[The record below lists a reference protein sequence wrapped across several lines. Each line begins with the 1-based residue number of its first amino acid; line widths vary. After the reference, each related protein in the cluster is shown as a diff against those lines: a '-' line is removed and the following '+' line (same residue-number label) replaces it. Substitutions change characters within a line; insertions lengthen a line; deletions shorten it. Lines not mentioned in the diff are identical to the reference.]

1 MPELRHPWAG
11 ERIALLTRHGKEQVL
26 APLLASVTGAR
37 VELVDDV
44 DTDALGTFT
53 REVPRAGSQLDAARR
68 KAALA
73 VAHSG
78 ARFGLGSEG
87 AFTHGPFGLGSQ
99 NVELVVFADPESSL
113 EIVGRAVAPGL
124 HQHGVVSTV
133 AELAELARRA
143 GFPDHGLVVRPDG
156 ADDPRLRKG
165 LRSWPELERAFE
177 DARRES
183 STGTV
188 FVENDLR
195 AHQHPTRRAVIAHAG
210 RDLVERLARRCPAC
224 HSPGFGPLAPVP
236 GLPCRDCGA
245 PTREA
250 LATELACPRCA
261 HRERRPHGAATAE
274 PSCCDHCNP

>member
-26 APLLASVTGAR
+26 GPLLASVTGAR

-44 DTDALGTFT
+44 DTDAFGTFT

-87 AFTHGPFGLGSQ
+87 AFAPGPFGLGSQ
-99 NVELVVFADPESSL
+99 NVELVVLADPESSL
-113 EIVGRAVAPGL
+113 EIIGRAVAPGL
-124 HQHGVVSTV
+124 HQHGVVSTL
-133 AELAELARRA
+133 AELKALARRA
-143 GFPDHGLVVRPDG
+143 GFPEHGLVVRPDG

-165 LRSWPELERAFE
+165 LRSWPELERAF
-177 DARRES
+177 DAALRES
-183 STGTV
+183 ATGTV

-195 AHQHPTRRAVIAHAG
+195 AHQHPTRRAVIARAG
-210 RDLVERLARRCPAC
+210 RDLVERLTRCCPAC
-224 HSPGFGPLAPVP
+224 HSPGFGALSPVP

-250 LATELACPRCA
+250 LAIELACPCCA
-261 HRERRPHGAATAE
+261 HREREPHGAATAA

>member
-1 MPELRHPWAG
+1 MREARHPWAG

-26 APLLASVTGAR
+26 APLLASATGAR
-37 VELVDDV
+37 VEVVGDV

-73 VAHSG
+73 VARSC

-87 AFTHGPFGLGSQ
+87 AFTPAPFGLGSQ
-99 NVELVVFADPESSL
+99 NVELVLLSDPGAPL
-113 EIVGRAVAPGL
+113 EIVGRAQAPGL
-124 HQHGVVSTV
+124 HQHGVVSSL
-133 AELAELARRA
+133 AELTELARRA
-143 GFPDHGLVVRPDG
+143 GFPGHGLVVRPDG
-156 ADDPRLRKG
+156 AEDPRMRKG

-177 DARRES
+177 DARREAA
-183 STGTV
+183 TGAV

-195 AHQHPTRRAVIAHAG
+195 AHQHPTRLAVIARAG

-224 HSPGFGPLAPVP
+224 DSPGFGRLAPVP

-245 PTREA
+245 PTGEA
-250 LATELACPRCA
+250 LATELGCPRCA
-261 HRERRPHGAATAE
+261 HRERQPHGAATAA
-274 PSCCDHCNP
+274 PAHCDHCNP